1 MGQKLII
8 VDLPKAFDSLNNKL
22 LLTKLQAYVLD
33 DNLVTFMQRNLQIDF
48 NVVKWWRPNSCK
60 MKLKYQISNIT
71 KNAYIKFNAI
81 TQV

>member
-8 VDLPKAFDSLNNKL
+8 MDLPKAFDSLKNKL

-60 MKLKYQISNIT
+60 MKLK
-71 KNAYIKFNAI
+71 
-81 TQV
+81 